1 MANGSF
7 IGIIALL
14 FLVVLLF
21 STNFKL
27 LWKRRKIIAAV
38 LLVIALVLIGISAYL
53 AEIQKYRYFE
63 KNCYP
68 DASKDK
74 VAVIIKE
81 NGIFDNAEIASQ
93 VLEYYNAVKKD
104 LGIEDTGLKKFDGET
119 MDELDEFV
127 ETLYI
132 NDNVGYVILMGDDLP
147 PGNTENE
154 SNTREFLS
162 IRGINYT
169 DIQRITDLEYLN
181 SNGLESRCD
190 NKACTQKRAVR
201 ICSDIAVS
209 FILPPINYTD
219 KEKIDFVLD
228 ILKTYTS
235 YHSNFDSIKNIY
247 QKSVLFIQ
255 HKPDWEVKLYK
266 GSFGYDLPSVSI
278 FNTENEKI
286 INEAK
291 KKHAVMIFTGHG
303 TRTSVGIGIGKK
315 SLDDI
320 KKLHPNLAPELID
333 GMLKPGTYYT
343 TLEDWTN
350 FSRENGVPALF
361 LEVTAC
367 ENSFLSWRDE
377 VGEMGYTNP
386 CCWPQIYMKSGVWV
400 YMPAGAKSA
409 PEFLRLR
416 NGISNEKSIG
426 YAVRKYASHHG
437 VIFGDILAHIK

>member
-7 IGIIALL
+7 ISIIALL

-27 LWKRRKIIAAV
+27 LWKRRKIIAIILILIAV
-38 LLVIALVLIGISAYL
+38 IFIGISAYL
-53 AEIQKYRYFE
+53 IKIQKYKYFE

-68 DASKDK
+68 NASKDK

-81 NGIFDNAEIASQ
+81 NGIFDNEEIASQ
-93 VLEYYNAVKKD
+93 VSEYYNAVKKD
-104 LGIEDTGLKKFDGET
+104 LNIENAGLKKFDGET
-119 MDELDEFV
+119 IDKLDEFV
-127 ETLYI
+127 EALYL
-132 NDNVGYVILMGDDLP
+132 NDDAAYIVLLGDDLP
-147 PGNTENE
+147 PGNTSNE
-154 SNTREFLS
+154 SNSLEFLS
-162 IRGINYT
+162 IRGINHT
-169 DIQRITDLEYLN
+169 DIQEMSDLEYIN
-181 SNGLESRCD
+181 SNGLEARCD
-190 NKACTQKRAVR
+190 NKECTQKRVVR

-228 ILKTYTS
+228 ILKTYIS
-235 YHSNFDSIKNIY
+235 YHNNFDELSREY
-247 QKSVLFIQ
+247 EKSVLFIQ

-291 KKHAVMIFTGHG
+291 KKHMVLIFTGHG

-315 SLDDI
+315 SLEEI
-320 KKLHPNLAPELID
+320 KKIHPNLGPELID
-333 GMLKPGTYYT
+333 EMLKPGTYYT

-377 VGEMGYTNP
+377 EGEMGFANP

-400 YMPAGAKSA
+400 YMPQGAKSFL
-409 PEFLRLR
+409 EFLRLR
-416 NGISNEKSIG
+416 AGISNEESIG

-437 VIFGDILAHIK
+437 IIFGDILAHMR